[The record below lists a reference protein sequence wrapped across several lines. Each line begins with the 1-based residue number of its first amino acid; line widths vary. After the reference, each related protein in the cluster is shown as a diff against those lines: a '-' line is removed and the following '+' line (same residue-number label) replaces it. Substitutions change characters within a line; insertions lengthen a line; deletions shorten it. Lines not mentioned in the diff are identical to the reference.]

1 MLWTDTICLLF
12 LSSDVFTALEFDSN
26 HFDVPLWEILKPCDQ
41 NEIKP
46 PMANIFR
53 KNEPIRHY
61 FTMSRKQFLRLFVN
75 NVYDNYNNVSYP
87 QKNKKCYNL
96 ETTFQKNVNFSQ
108 KLIYQKL
115 LLDNFP
121 SPYLCYFNLTVN
133 YGNLMSPA
141 AILNIL
147 CMKIFK
153 LMLLS
158 ANDNFASSC

>member
-26 HFDVPLWEILKPCDQ
+26 HFDIPLWEILKPCDQ

-87 QKNKKCYNL
+87 QKNK
-96 ETTFQKNVNFSQ
+96 
-108 KLIYQKL
+108 
-115 LLDNFP
+115 
-121 SPYLCYFNLTVN
+121 
-133 YGNLMSPA
+133 
-141 AILNIL
+141 
-147 CMKIFK
+147 
-153 LMLLS
+153 
-158 ANDNFASSC
+158 

>member
-1 MLWTDTICLLF
+1 
-12 LSSDVFTALEFDSN
+12 
-26 HFDVPLWEILKPCDQ
+26 
-41 NEIKP
+41 
-46 PMANIFR
+46 MANIFR

-121 SPYLCYFNLTVN
+121 STCLCYFNLTVN

-147 CMKIFK
+147 CIKIFK
-153 LMLLS
+153 LMLMS
-158 ANDNFASSC
+158 ANDNFTSSCQKNQVAYCFFIIFVN

>member
-1 MLWTDTICLLF
+1 
-12 LSSDVFTALEFDSN
+12 
-26 HFDVPLWEILKPCDQ
+26 
-41 NEIKP
+41 
-46 PMANIFR
+46 MANIFR

-87 QKNKKCYNL
+87 QKNKKCFNL